1 MNFSQLAA
9 ERTVQPP
16 HSAGKVMHTGFS
28 FTRAVRQMHIGLRGR
43 FVNTGSMAA
52 TRPEHALAN
61 ILIIEDDP
69 QQVWFY
75 SKTLRGYRLTCV
87 PNATAALSEIKRK
100 PPDLIILD
108 HVLTGGELGVSF
120 LPQIKA
126 LAAHVPIIIISG
138 TLDVQ
143 GKLAALQGPR
153 AAHYVIEKPVDL
165 GELEKAV
172 EIALT
177 ECGFA
182 EMVSMLES
190 LERAEGPATSE
201 PEHQFTA
208 RLARQHKLL
217 LELRNTGTKPNITNL
232 SAEYGVA
239 RKTIIRD
246 LQDLIRRGQLDP
258 AVYPEQESPR

>member
-1 MNFSQLAA
+1 M
-9 ERTVQPP
+9 
-16 HSAGKVMHTGFS
+16 HIAGGKDGAHTGFM
-28 FTRAVRQMHIGLRGR
+28 AQ
-43 FVNTGSMAA
+43 SMAE
-52 TRPEHALAN
+52 RALAN

-75 SKTLRGYRLTCV
+75 SRALRGYRLTCV
-87 PNATAALSEIKRK
+87 PNATSALAEIEREL
-100 PPDLIILD
+100 PDLIVLD
-108 HVLTGGELGVSF
+108 HVLSGGELGVQF
-120 LPQIKA
+120 LPRLKA
-126 LAAHVPIIIISG
+126 VAAHVPIIVVSG

-143 GKLAALQGPR
+143 GKLQALQGPR

-165 GELEKAV
+165 DELEKTI

-182 EMVSMLES
+182 EMISMLKS
-190 LERAEGPATSE
+190 VERAEGQEVSE

-217 LELRNTGTKPNITNL
+217 LQLRKANAKPNISYL
-232 SAEYGVA
+232 AGEYGVA

-246 LQDLIRRGQLDP
+246 LQDLIRRGQLDA
-258 AVYPEQESPR
+258 AVYPDWNAE

>member
-1 MNFSQLAA
+1 MHIVLPLPMRQTPTMATAMA
-9 ERTVQPP
+9 ER
-16 HSAGKVMHTGFS
+16 
-28 FTRAVRQMHIGLRGR
+28 
-43 FVNTGSMAA
+43 
-52 TRPEHALAN
+52 ALAN
-61 ILIIEDDP
+61 ILIVEDDP

-75 SKTLRGYRLTCV
+75 SKALRGYRLTCV
-87 PNATAALSEIKRK
+87 PTASAAVGEIGRHL
-100 PPDLIILD
+100 PDLILLD
-108 HVLTGGELGVSF
+108 HVLAGGELGVSF
-120 LPQIKA
+120 LPQLKGK
-126 LAAHVPIIIISG
+126 AAHVPIIVVSG

-153 AAHYVIEKPVDL
+153 SAHYVIEKPVDL
-165 GELEKAV
+165 NELEKTV

-190 LERAEGPATSE
+190 MERAEGEAASE

-217 LELRNTGTKPNITNL
+217 LQLRNTGTKPNITTL
-232 SAEYGVA
+232 ASHYGVA

-246 LQDLIRRGQLDP
+246 LQDLIRRGQLDA
-258 AVYPEQESPR
+258 AVYPAEVSPQQSQPD

>member
-1 MNFSQLAA
+1 
-9 ERTVQPP
+9 
-16 HSAGKVMHTGFS
+16 
-28 FTRAVRQMHIGLRGR
+28 MHIVAGR
-43 FVNTGSMAA
+43 ALAHTRIMATA
-52 TRPEHALAN
+52 MPERALAN

-75 SKTLRGYRLTCV
+75 SKSLRGYRLTCV
-87 PNATAALSEIKRK
+87 PTASAALMEIERHT
-100 PPDLIILD
+100 PDLILLD
-108 HVLTGGELGVSF
+108 HVLAGGELGVSF
-120 LPQIKA
+120 LPQLKSK
-126 LAAHVPIIIISG
+126 AAHVPIIVVSG

-153 AAHYVIEKPVDL
+153 SAHYVIEKPVDL
-165 GELEKAV
+165 NELEKTV

-190 LERAEGPATSE
+190 MERAEAAAASE

-217 LELRNTGTKPNITNL
+217 VQLRKAGSKPNITHL
-232 SAEYGVA
+232 AAEYGVA
-239 RKTIIRD
+239 RKTVIRD

-258 AVYPEQESPR
+258 AVYPESL